1 MNQLSMTIAISICAA
16 SVLLILMLQAPN
28 VAKAYSCTSSSSI
41 HAGGASSSVS
51 GNSGSC
57 ATGAS
62 SSSSAKGFG
71 VGFFNPFPP
80 NHSDNA
86 FLDTPGAADTFSGG
100 GSKSSCL
107 AISANH
113 ASVGNVRGS
122 FPQQGSCSSHSP

>member
-1 MNQLSMTIAISICAA
+1 MNLSWTIAITISIAGMFLVLNPTP
-16 SVLLILMLQAPN
+16 SVVL
-28 VAKAYSCTSSSSI
+28 AYSCSGSSSI

-57 ATGAS
+57 ATSAS

-86 FLDTPGAADTFSGG
+86 FLNTPGAADTFSGG
-100 GSKSSCL
+100 GSTSSCL
-107 AISANH
+107 VISANH
-113 ASVGNVRGS
+113 ASVGSVRGS
-122 FPQQGSCSSHSP
+122 FPQQGSCSAHSH